1 MTADILVTEG
11 AIEAMYAEGAKHPQI
26 ETAFDLAGFID
37 PQGTAIVTTVIPP
50 APADIVRG
58 IAHVKLGGE
67 FQGLAIKWLA
77 ANARLMKRCGI
88 IAQDLSFSYLHSG
101 HSHHQ
106 LGYKHYSGTDEDTI
120 VEMVEKIG
128 LPIAVGPLL
137 NLHPIGPS
145 TRWQGIHANEPSLLL
160 VRGHRLYI
168 KFYYFS
174 RAMLEEGKRK
184 PIVVIPRII
193 KDKEAPPMPPL
204 SWRYFAPKVFAEQ
217 IRHMES
223 RGCQI
228 QVVERDVQDGPP
240 METQFF
246 VTHPRWKNP
255 LLVITSWNFP
265 TAVPTFKFLKSG
277 KQETA
282 TGIEWN
288 PEMDLIDVI
297 LRLEE
302 RGEL

>member
-1 MTADILVTEG
+1 MTANVLITES
-11 AIEAMYAEGAKHPQI
+11 AIEAMYAEGVKHPEI

-67 FQGLAIKWLA
+67 FQGLAIKWLS
-77 ANARLMKRCGI
+77 ANAKLMKKCGI

-106 LGYKHYSGTDEDTI
+106 LGYKHYSGTDENTI
-120 VEMVEKIG
+120 VKMVEEIG
-128 LPIAVGPLL
+128 LPVAVGPLL
-137 NLHPIGPS
+137 NLDPIGP
-145 TRWQGIHANEPSLLL
+145 TAKWQNTYSGEPSLLI
-160 VRGHRLYI
+160 VKGNRLYI

-174 RAMLEEGKRK
+174 RAMSEEGKRK
-184 PIVVIPRII
+184 PIVVIPKII

-204 SWRYFAPKVFAEQ
+204 SWRYLTPKVFAEQ
-217 IRHMES
+217 LRHLES

-228 QVVERDVQDGPP
+228 QVVERDIQDGPP
-240 METQFF
+240 METQFLLS
-246 VTHPRWKNP
+246 HPRWKSSILIVTP
-255 LLVITSWNFP
+255 WNFP
-265 TAVPTFKFLKSG
+265 TTAPIFKLLKEG

-288 PEMDLIDVI
+288 PEMDLIDAI

-302 RGEL
+302 KGEL